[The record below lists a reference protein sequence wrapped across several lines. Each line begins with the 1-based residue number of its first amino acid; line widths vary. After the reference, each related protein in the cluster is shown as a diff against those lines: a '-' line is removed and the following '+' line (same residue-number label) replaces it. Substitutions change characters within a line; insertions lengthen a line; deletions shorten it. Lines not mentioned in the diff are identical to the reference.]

1 MSASPICPQFQ
12 ATNEI
17 SSGPNR
23 VPISFVGAQKSP
35 LLLDKTY
42 TITGGGGVWYS
53 HFIIARHELDDDGKQ
68 YEDHARQTNETG
80 ARQTRYV
87 LVEAERHHNT
97 DGDEKYDAQ
106 SNGAHGVTPRRE
118 EAHQHFR

>member
-1 MSASPICPQFQ
+1 M
-12 ATNEI
+12 
-17 SSGPNR
+17 
-23 VPISFVGAQKSP
+23 K

-42 TITGGGGVWYS
+42 TVSSGWWGGGRRRYS

-87 LVEAERHHNT
+87 LIEAERHHNAN
-97 DGDEKYDAQ
+97 GDEKYDAQ
-106 SNGAHGVTPRRE
+106 SNGAHGIPPRGKE
-118 EAHQHFR
+118 THQHFR